1 MDLAPAPPPT
11 DTEVRAWAAEQRV
24 FVSSVMGGMT
34 AEREAAVRAISNVG
48 ARPVWF
54 EAFGGIDD
62 DPEDAYTAQVAS
74 SDIYLGIL
82 GSRYGKPLKTGYPA
96 THAECNEAVRRGLR
110 ISIWTTSADQ
120 DGRQRDFLD
129 EIRVF
134 HTTGTYTSANDLA
147 ERVEKRLPAI
157 AADALAPWVKL
168 GHTIFRAASIR
179 DKGRTFTVV
188 SRVRDNSVAASLLGR
203 RPDTSYGRNSD
214 TRITWPGGTSPVRVK
229 TVESETTSTRAA
241 KITLTAEPTAENRSN
256 LLEMG
261 MEGRTPDDLTELA
274 ARVILLGEPN
284 PLDAMS
290 FMVNGTNPLPALE
303 AVGLPEDSVE
313 SVGLLLV
320 TELLVGERG
329 VDHITSFHLGPKR
342 SGRRRLS
349 LAWMP
354 PKRYT
359 NVEPVERSIDGETPP
374 RSTR

>member
-11 DTEVRAWAAEQRV
+11 DTEVRTWAAEQRL

-34 AEREAAVRAISNVG
+34 AEREAAVRAITNVG
-48 ARPVWF
+48 ARAVWF
-54 EAFGGIDD
+54 EAFGGMDD

-82 GSRYGKPLKTGYPA
+82 GSRYGKPLKTGYSA
-96 THAECNEAVRRGLR
+96 THAEYNEAGSRGLR
-110 ISIWTTSADQ
+110 ISVWTTSGDQ
-120 DGRQRDFLD
+120 DGHQRDFLD

-134 HTTGTYTSANDLA
+134 HTTGTYTSAHDLA
-147 ERVEKRLPAI
+147 ERVEKRLRAI
-157 AADALAPWVKL
+157 AADALAPWVKV
-168 GHTIFRAASIR
+168 GHTVFRASSVHDDGRSLTVVGHVR
-179 DKGRTFTVV
+179 DKGVV
-188 SRVRDNSVAASLLGR
+188 ASLLGR
-203 RPDTSYGRNSD
+203 RPDTSFGRNSD
-214 TRITWPGGTSPVRVK
+214 TRITWASGTSPVRVR
-229 TVESETTSTRAA
+229 TVVSETTSSRAA
-241 KITLTAEPTAENRSN
+241 KITLTAERTAEDRSN

-261 MEGRTPDDLTELA
+261 MNGRTPDDLTELA
-274 ARVILLGEPN
+274 ARVIILGEPN

-342 SGRRRLS
+342 AGRRRLS
-349 LAWMP
+349 LTWMP
-354 PKRYT
+354 LKRYT
-359 NVEPVERSIDGETPP
+359 NVEPVERSVDGETPP
-374 RSTR
+374 LSTR